1 MKAKI
6 MQKCPP
12 TQGEEGFLTKS
23 FKFFDIYNKGEVT
36 FEQFHRAVEKI
47 GVVIDK
53 EVTLFKPYS

>member
-1 MKAKI
+1 MRSKI

-23 FKFFDIYNKGEVT
+23 FKFFDIHNKGEVS
-36 FEQFHRAVEKI
+36 FDQFHRAVEKI

-53 EVTLFKPYS
+53 EVTLFLLHS